1 LHSLNLQ
8 TRVPDDSSDGR
19 LRPAGG
25 TAFLTVNPPERLRS
39 DLLMHRLKG
48 YGIAIMTNTD
58 SGGQIIEEIE
68 ARVAAAAEW
77 DTLDKP
83 VLR

>member
-1 LHSLNLQ
+1 LAREKRRILQ
-8 TRVPDDSSDGR
+8 QQRSRGSK
-19 LRPAGG
+19 AGISCITG
-25 TAFLTVNPPERLRS
+25 QLGFRS

-48 YGIAIMTNTD
+48 YGIAIMTNSD